1 MGITSALNTGLSG
14 LSSSQSQ
21 IDVVGNNIANVN
33 TVGFKSSRLDFKTQ
47 FLQNFSFGTAPSD
60 DLGGTNPLQIGLGTQ
75 AGAITRNFG
84 SGSLQ
89 VTGVD
94 TNLAIQ
100 GDGFFILKNGAQ
112 QVYTRDGSFQLNGL
126 NQLVSGTGQL
136 VQGYGIDQDFNIVT
150 GTLGPLT
157 IPLNALTVAQAT
169 ENASIIGQFNSAGNA
184 ATQVTHAT
192 LGTSTTPQPFYL
204 SDGAG
209 GVDAT
214 NPPTGATVLTSITDA
229 TGTAYFQTGDII
241 TLNAELGPVDTAR
254 SIAQQTL
261 TVTSATTLADL
272 QSFMT
277 GSLGINTT
285 AGANGSIAAAP
296 GVTFPAT
303 TNTVLLTVD
312 GNPGEQNDIV
322 LDTNSL
328 TIDRS
333 GTILTPFS
341 FDTPVHADGESVST
355 SFVAYDSLGT
365 PIDVGVTAV
374 LQSKSNSGTTWK
386 IFANSPDGTATG
398 ANVQTAVGIGTL
410 TFDNNGNL
418 TSTSNPSLT
427 IDRSNSGAQPTVNI
441 SLDFAGSQAF
451 SGQESEMGQAKPDGS
466 APGTLINYSIGND
479 GIITGSFTNSLS
491 RPLGQVALAT
501 FRNNQGLIDQGGNT
515 FVEGPNSGNAVI
527 TTPKHGSAGSLTSGA
542 LELSNVDLSAQ
553 FVQLISASTG
563 FSASSRIITTSNQML
578 QELLSASR

>member
-14 LSSSQSQ
+14 LSSSQLQ

-150 GTLGPLT
+150 NTLGPLT

-169 ENASIIGQFNSAGNA
+169 ENAAIVGQFNSAGNA

-209 GVDAT
+209 GVDGT
-214 NPPTGATVLTSITDA
+214 NPPTGTTVLTNVTDG
-229 TGTAYFQTGDII
+229 TGAAYFQTGDII

-254 SIAQQTL
+254 SLAERTL
-261 TVTSATTLADL
+261 TVTSTTTLADL

-277 GSLGINTT
+277 GGLAINTT
-285 AGANGSIAAAP
+285 TGANGSIATTP

-303 TNTVLLTVD
+303 GNTALLTVD
-312 GNPGEQNDIV
+312 GNPGEQNDII

-328 TIDRS
+328 TINRS
-333 GTILTPFS
+333 GTTLTPFS
-341 FDTPVHADGESVST
+341 FDTPVHADGESVTT
-355 SFVAYDSLGT
+355 SFIAFDSLGT
-365 PIDVGVTAV
+365 PIDIGVTAV
-374 LQSKSNSGTTWK
+374 LQSKSNNGTIWK

-441 SLDFAGSQAF
+441 SLNFAGSQAF
-451 SGQESEMGQAKPDGS
+451 SGQESEMGQATPDGS
-466 APGTLINYSIGND
+466 APGTLINYYIGGD
-479 GIITGSFTNSLS
+479 GVITGSFTNSLS

-515 FVEGPNSGNAVI
+515 FVEGPNSGTAVI
-527 TTPKHGSAGSLTSGA
+527 NTPKHGSAGSLTSGA